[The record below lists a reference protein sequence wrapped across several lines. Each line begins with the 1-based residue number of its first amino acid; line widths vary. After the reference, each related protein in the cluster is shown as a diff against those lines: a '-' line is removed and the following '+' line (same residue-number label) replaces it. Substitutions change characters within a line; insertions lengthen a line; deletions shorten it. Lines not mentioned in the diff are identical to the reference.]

1 MPRAAHQQLS
11 FLHLEDSALDAELT
25 AEALAEAGVDCA
37 ITRIVRLEK
46 FEELLEDY
54 PNRWTFDMVLADFK
68 LPGYD
73 GLAALRLLR
82 RVDPH
87 MPFVLLSG
95 ALGEELAVEL
105 LRNGATDYV
114 LKHNLQRLP
123 LVVRRAVAEHQSRLR
138 DLASQQEIRKARDA
152 AEKANSAKGRF
163 LGRISHEL
171 RTPLNAILGYTQL
184 IQADPLSEEQSHCA
198 DQILKAGE
206 HLLQLINEVLD
217 ITRIESGV
225 FSVNM
230 GPTSLTAAIQRA
242 TDLIKPMARE
252 NGITIHTDSG
262 PCDIFADGDSDRL
275 AQVLINLLTNAIKYN
290 RPRGDVYVECQGTVD
305 GMAKILVRDTGIGIS
320 PDKLERLFTPFD
332 RLDMERETK
341 IQGTGLGLTVAK
353 ALVEAM
359 DGTLTVSSTEG
370 RGTTFCITLPR
381 SELYQD
387 DGIETSNE
395 TDEGKTPEDTASTV
409 CCTVLLVEDHEAS
422 RDFLKRVFARRGKIR
437 ISTAGSIN
445 DAIDQL
451 QTLRPDVVVTD
462 LNFAGRSGED
472 LLVHMKSD
480 PHLKDIPVIVTT
492 IDNDPARE
500 QIVRDL
506 GAVEYFSKPLDI
518 IPFLDAI
525 SRHGCPGGDC

>member
-1 MPRAAHQQLS
+1 MPRAAQHQLS

-25 AEALAEAGVDCA
+25 AEALADAGVDCE
-37 ITRIVRLEK
+37 ITRLVKLED
-46 FEELLEDY
+46 FQQLLEDY
-54 PNRWTFDMVLADFK
+54 PSRWTYDMVLADFK

-82 RVDPH
+82 RADPH
-87 MPFVLLSG
+87 LPFVLLSG

-138 DLASQQEIRKARDA
+138 DLASQQEIRKARDD

-184 IQADPLSEEQSHCA
+184 IQADPLSEEQAHCA

-230 GPTSLTAAIQRA
+230 GPTSLSAAIQRA
-242 TDLIKPMARE
+242 TDLIRPMARE
-252 NGITIHTDSG
+252 NNITIHTDSG
-262 PCDIFADGDSDRL
+262 PCEIFADGDSDRL

-290 RPRGDVYVECQGTVD
+290 RPRGDVYVECQGTEAD
-305 GMAKILVRDTGIGIS
+305 EAKILVRDTGIGIS
-320 PDKLERLFTPFD
+320 AEKQERLFTPFD
-332 RLDMERETK
+332 RLDVERETK

-353 ALVEAM
+353 GLVEAM
-359 DGTLTVSSTEG
+359 GGTLTVTSTEG

-381 SELYQD
+381 SEMYAESPLQD
-387 DGIETSNE
+387 EDALWQTDGSDGPISC
-395 TDEGKTPEDTASTV
+395 S
-409 CCTVLLVEDHEAS
+409 VLLVEDHEAS
-422 RDFLKRVFARRGKIR
+422 RDFLKRVFARRGRMR
-437 ISTAGSIN
+437 ISSAVSVN
-445 DAIDQL
+445 DALQQL
-451 QTLRPDVVVTD
+451 ETLRPDVVVTD
-462 LNFAGRSGED
+462 LNFAGKSGED
-472 LLVHMKSD
+472 LISHMKSQ
-480 PHLKDIPVIVTT
+480 PHLKHIPIIVTT
-492 IDNDPARE
+492 VDDDAARE
-500 QIVRDL
+500 KSLREL
-506 GAVEYFSKPLDI
+506 GAVEYFSKPIDI
-518 IPFLDAI
+518 DKFLEVVA
-525 SRHGCPGGDC
+525 RYGCHADEQS